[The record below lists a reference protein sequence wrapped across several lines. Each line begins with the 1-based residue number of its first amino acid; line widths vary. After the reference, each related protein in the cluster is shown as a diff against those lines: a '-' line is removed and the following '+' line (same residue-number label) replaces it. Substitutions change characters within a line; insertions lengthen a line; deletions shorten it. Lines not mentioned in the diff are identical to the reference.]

1 MRSLMANLKAVFRTS
16 TIASTGIARTARA
29 VPSISFSG
37 SISRRPTV
45 TSLRQRQQLALRQDH
60 RMRGGKV
67 GGKRIGGA
75 VTMTNHP
82 YSSQKI
88 VRDLRRKTKNISLAK
103 ACGRQVACGMRE
115 SMPDRDRIIAQRLS

>member
-75 VTMTNHP
+75 RHDDESIIFVAKNRAR
-82 YSSQKI
+82 SS
-88 VRDLRRKTKNISLAK
+88 S
-103 ACGRQVACGMRE
+103 
-115 SMPDRDRIIAQRLS
+115 